1 MESRGTDWAN
11 VLLPLA
17 LIAGLVFLLGFGGA
31 TGAEAPAIESPLE
44 SWLELGVGYLAFAAE
59 SAAAVVIG
67 LAVARAF
74 LDFARGIGGHGRS
87 PEEIRLALGRML
99 ALGLEFTIASD
110 ILRTAVAPTRAD
122 IVTLGA
128 VVLLRTLLNHFLAAD
143 IREHEERSAG

>member
-1 MESRGTDWAN
+1 MQT
-11 VLLPLA
+11 
-17 LIAGLVFLLGFGGA
+17 
-31 TGAEAPAIESPLE
+31 PLE
-44 SWLELGVGYLAFAAE
+44 SWLELSVGYLAFAAE

-74 LDFARGIGGHGRS
+74 IEFARGVGGHGRS

-143 IREHEERSAG
+143 IREQEERSAG